1 MATET
6 INASS
11 LKLRF
16 DKGLGENGK
25 ALIGSK
31 TYSNLKEDASSDDIL
46 AVAKAI
52 EGLQKHTLYDT
63 LKLDSTSIL

>member
-52 EGLQKHTLYDT
+52 EGL
-63 LKLDSTSIL
+63 